1 MCFTAFPL
9 EEQGQDPAKVVG
21 VTTVSSARTEL
32 WELPFLNAPELWEG
46 CRRCSC
52 VLSVAG
58 NMQGKFLNLVCLS
71 EKSVNGEHKKKR
83 VLIPVSL

>member
-9 EEQGQDPAKVVG
+9 EEQGQDPVKVVG
-21 VTTVSSARTEL
+21 VTTMSSARTEL

-46 CRRCSC
+46 CRRCS
-52 VLSVAG
+52 SVAE
-58 NMQGKFLNLVCLS
+58 KFLNLVCLS
-71 EKSVNGEHKKKR
+71 EKSLNGEHKKKR